1 MVVYTNLQLGT
12 TVFGLPH
19 ASEGDLG
26 SFGWGQ
32 SDLFSKVF
40 GSLGIEVIKA
50 PTKKC
55 DFNPQWSYNIMQFDF
70 SGNTLGI
77 YENRMGYETKL
88 LWCGCFQKKRG
99 QYTPTWFLNEENG
112 DKPKSV
118 PLKSTGLFERIWD
131 YLGEWSLVQRNI
143 PKLIAYLRLVNW
155 YTSARIYWP

>member
-55 DFNPQWSYNIMQFDF
+55 DFNPQ
-70 SGNTLGI
+70 
-77 YENRMGYETKL
+77 
-88 LWCGCFQKKRG
+88 
-99 QYTPTWFLNEENG
+99 
-112 DKPKSV
+112 
-118 PLKSTGLFERIWD
+118 
-131 YLGEWSLVQRNI
+131 
-143 PKLIAYLRLVNW
+143 
-155 YTSARIYWP
+155 

>member
-50 PTKKC
+50 PTKK
-55 DFNPQWSYNIMQFDF
+55 
-70 SGNTLGI
+70 
-77 YENRMGYETKL
+77 
-88 LWCGCFQKKRG
+88 
-99 QYTPTWFLNEENG
+99 
-112 DKPKSV
+112 
-118 PLKSTGLFERIWD
+118 
-131 YLGEWSLVQRNI
+131 
-143 PKLIAYLRLVNW
+143 
-155 YTSARIYWP
+155 